1 LLTWRTSRL
10 ANVAELRRAQ
20 GLLDT
25 AGPGSAGSSART
37 GTHPVSEALILR
49 IVTEF
54 QGYVRDLLDLAT
66 GALVRGSGSALEHQ
80 TRLTSAMSRDRWID
94 RGNPHLGT
102 VRRDAERLGI
112 ASLGSRLSAR
122 NPTHDGDTGFLRG
135 LVELRNALAHDDRN
149 KLRRL
154 LHGGIRPTIGYAD
167 AAHACLDR
175 YVRALDEVVWDHLI
189 GLFPAVDPW
198 SPS

>member
-1 LLTWRTSRL
+1 
-10 ANVAELRRAQ
+10 V
-20 GLLDT
+20 LLDT
-25 AGPGSAGSSART
+25 AGPGSVASSPART

-49 IVTEF
+49 FVTEF

-102 VRRDAERLGI
+102 VCRDAERLGI

-122 NPTHDGDTGFLRG
+122 NPTHDSDTGFLHG

-154 LHGGIRPTIGYAD
+154 LQAVSGRPSGMPMPRRPVWTD
-167 AAHACLDR
+167 MS
-175 YVRALDEVVWDHLI
+175 VRWTRWC
-189 GLFPAVDPW
+189 GTT
-198 SPS
+198 